1 VARTTARPTAS
12 YREAVL
18 ESVGSSPGR
27 VTLLGEH
34 TDYNEGT
41 SLAVATRQ
49 RTVVRAVPGP
59 PGLLAVRSSALGA
72 ATVDVAA
79 PVGPPF
85 AVLAA
90 HLARAA
96 GVAGS
101 RLVVDGDLPVGSGLS
116 SSAAYA
122 VAVARSLGLGGDA
135 LHVARRCQAAELA
148 AGSDVGLLDQLVA
161 LLARPRHAVHLD
173 FAALDGPDAVRHLA
187 IPNAIALSVVDTGV
201 RRAVAESAYAER
213 RAQCAAAA
221 AAVGPLGRATLD
233 DLAGLPDPL
242 LRRRARH
249 VVTEC
254 ARVAAATDAL
264 AAGDLTSLGRLLD
277 EGHASLRDDFEVSV
291 PAVESVRDAVR
302 SMPGV
307 VGVRLCGAGFG
318 GSLVVAHQPGSILE
332 AGGRWSSTLEG
343 GTGAT
348 GWSR

>member
-1 VARTTARPTAS
+1 MAPLAGS
-12 YREAVL
+12 YREDVL

-34 TDYNEGT
+34 TDYNAGT
-41 SLAVATRQ
+41 SLAMATSQ
-49 RTVVRAVPGP
+49 RTVVHAVPWASGRVE
-59 PGLLAVRSSALGA
+59 VRSSVLGA
-72 ATVDVAA
+72 AMVEMAA

-85 AVLAA
+85 AILAT

-96 GVAGS
+96 GVAGL
-101 RLVVDGDLPVGSGLS
+101 RLVVDGDLPVGAGLS

-122 VAVARSLGLGGDA
+122 VAVARSLGIGGDA
-135 LHVARRCQAAELA
+135 LQVARRCQAAELA

-161 LLARPRHAVHLD
+161 LVARARHAVHLD
-173 FAALDGPDAVRHLA
+173 FAALDDPDAVRHLA
-187 IPNAIALSVVDTGV
+187 IPDAVALSVVDTGV
-201 RRAVAESAYAER
+201 RRAVADSAYAER
-213 RAQCAAAA
+213 RAECAAAA
-221 AAVGPLGRATLD
+221 AAVGPLGRATVD
-233 DLAGLPDPL
+233 DLAGVPDLL

-264 AAGDLTSLGRLLD
+264 AAGDLTGFGQLLD
-277 EGHASLRDDFEVSV
+277 EGHASLRDDFEASA

-302 SMPGV
+302 AMPGV

-318 GSLVVAHQPGSILE
+318 GSLVVAHQPGSVVTV
-332 AGGRWSSTLEG
+332 ANRWSTPLEG
-343 GTGAT
+343 GPGAT